1 MAEQHPVSPSNPA
14 RSGAFALR
22 VVPAEGDGSVAT
34 ERHFSEVPV
43 RLGRS
48 DECHMVLANATV
60 SRFHAEIRATAA
72 GLTLVDTGS
81 ANGVWIDNRRVGEH
95 TLADG
100 DRFRLGDVWL
110 QFTLLPIARP
120 AAPAP
125 VAPEKSPVPTTAA
138 PAAPLPPPT
147 PPPPPPPDI
156 RPVGPASAPAPP
168 VAAPSPSPAP
178 PTPPPPPTPPA
189 TPPPMSAPAAHP
201 APATASTRPAPEPA
215 SAPAPSTPPQ
225 APGTEGSPAMSLA
238 EALQGEGEG
247 MEADGNRPFLLAGR
261 DTAWFVESGKVEVFT
276 IALNEFGEPQGARTH
291 FTTVLPGQLMLGMDF
306 DEYAMGSGFLAVGR
320 LGTSLRRLSV
330 SRLRQV
336 VNAHEAWRREGG
348 DLLDTWVT
356 TLSRSLTKEI
366 SPGPVVDVNLLEGE
380 QTTLYTQQKARS
392 TRGVLW
398 FEVERGDL
406 LFIGMEQL
414 SFGGTTGAPGMVRQ
428 SSVVDFAGLF
438 EKARRSEVLFPLTT
452 DTWVEASN
460 PPDETT
466 IITTHTSAASVGS
479 DTFWNGL
486 EAFHRVLCQ
495 CEFINKK
502 LAAVDE
508 FNRLKT
514 KAEYSEAAREAAYR
528 EIAGVLE
535 AGRAAAAAA
544 APGADATF
552 EACRL
557 VGETLGMDIKDHPEA
572 NRQASFDARVAAIA
586 KASRFRTRQVAL
598 RDTWWTRDQ
607 GPVLGRWEKGG
618 DPVAILPTGP
628 KSYEVVDPRRNT
640 RTPVT
645 EEVAGRLNAFGIV
658 LYRPFP
664 DGSLSAFDL
673 VKFGARGLR
682 GDLLTLAMMG
692 VAMGLLGTLT
702 PYFTGRLFDS
712 AIPQADRNLLLQFT
726 TGLFIAAFISAAF
739 KITQSIAVMRI
750 QGKMDYAIQ
759 GALWDRLLNL
769 PSTFFRD
776 YSSGDLADRA
786 AGIDTIR
793 RLIAGAGVSSILGS
807 LSSVFYIGL
816 MFMYSFKLALIAIVL
831 TIIFVGFSFVANFLR
846 LRYERDQM
854 TAQGAITG
862 LVLQFVSGVGKIRV
876 AGAENHA
883 FRVWAGA
890 YAHQRRLEFAIG
902 RLKNAVQV
910 FNSGFPVLSSLAIF
924 YALVAIQSSAQTPG
938 AGMTTGAFIAFTA
951 AFGTFLTS
959 TESLSDASLDML
971 RVIPVFERVKPI
983 ITAEAEVDES
993 KTYPGRLR
1001 GEIEVAHASF
1011 RYSIE
1016 APWVIDDLSLKINP
1030 GDFVAFVGGSGCGKS
1045 TLMRLLLGFET
1056 PERGSVYYDGQD
1068 LASLDIRE
1076 VRQQIGVVLQT
1087 SKLMPTDIFRNIIGE
1102 SDLTI
1107 EDAWEAARLA
1117 GVAEDIKELPMGMHT
1132 YVSEGGGGFS
1142 GGQKQKLLIAR
1153 ALVRRP
1159 RVLIFDEATSAL
1171 DNRSQAVVTESMERL
1186 QATRIVIAHR
1196 LSTIINADRIC
1207 YLEAGK
1213 IVEQGTYAELM
1224 ALDGKFA
1231 LAARRQIA

>member
-1 MAEQHPVSPSNPA
+1 
-14 RSGAFALR
+14 
-22 VVPAEGDGSVAT
+22 
-34 ERHFSEVPV
+34 
-43 RLGRS
+43 
-48 DECHMVLANATV
+48 
-60 SRFHAEIRATAA
+60 
-72 GLTLVDTGS
+72 
-81 ANGVWIDNRRVGEH
+81 
-95 TLADG
+95 
-100 DRFRLGDVWL
+100 
-110 QFTLLPIARP
+110 
-120 AAPAP
+120 
-125 VAPEKSPVPTTAA
+125 
-138 PAAPLPPPT
+138 
-147 PPPPPPPDI
+147 
-156 RPVGPASAPAPP
+156 
-168 VAAPSPSPAP
+168 
-178 PTPPPPPTPPA
+178 
-189 TPPPMSAPAAHP
+189 
-201 APATASTRPAPEPA
+201 
-215 SAPAPSTPPQ
+215 
-225 APGTEGSPAMSLA
+225 MSLA
-238 EALQGEGEG
+238 DALHLEGEG
-247 MEADGNRPFLLAGR
+247 MEADGNRPFLLSGR
-261 DTAWFVESGKVEVFT
+261 ENAWFLETGKLEIFT
-276 IALNEFGEPQGARTH
+276 IALNEFGEPHGARTH
-291 FTTVLPGQLMLGMDF
+291 FATVLPGQIMLGMDF
-306 DEYAMGSGFLAVGR
+306 AEFAMGSGFLAVGR
-320 LGTSLRRLSV
+320 LGTSLRRMSL
-330 SRLRQV
+330 SRLREV
-336 VNAHEAWRREGG
+336 INSSEPWRKEGG
-348 DLLDTWVT
+348 ELLDPWIT

-366 SPGPVVDVNLLEGE
+366 SPGPVADASVAEGE
-380 QTTLYTQQKARS
+380 QATLYNQQKARAI
-392 TRGVLW
+392 RGVLW
-398 FEVERGDL
+398 VEVEQGDL

-414 SFGGTTGAPGMVRQ
+414 SSSGQTDAPGMVRQ
-428 SSVVDFAGLF
+428 SSVVGFSELF
-438 EKARRSEVLFPLTT
+438 EKARKGAARFPLTP
-452 DTWVEASN
+452 DTWLEASN
-460 PPDETT
+460 PRDVTT
-466 IITTHTSAASVGS
+466 IIATHTATDSIGDDALWYGI
-479 DTFWNGL
+479 

-502 LAAVDE
+502 LATVDE

-535 AGRAAAAAA
+535 AKTTAAAEAAA
-544 APGADATF
+544 GADSTF

-557 VGETLGMDIKDHPEA
+557 VGDFQGMTIRDHPES

-586 KASRFRTRQVAL
+586 KASRFRSRQVAL
-598 RDTWWTRDQ
+598 RDAWWRQDQ
-607 GPVLGRWEKGG
+607 GPILGRWDKGG
-618 DPVAILPTGP
+618 DPVAILPTSP
-628 KSYEVVDPRRNT
+628 RSYEVVDPRRNS

-645 EEVAGRLNAFGIV
+645 DEVATRLNVFGTV
-658 LYRPFP
+658 FYRPFP
-664 DGSLSAFDL
+664 DGPLTALDL
-673 VKFGARGLR
+673 MKFGARGLR
-682 GDLLTLAMMG
+682 GDLMTLAMMG
-692 VAMGLLGTLT
+692 VAMGLLGTMT

-726 TGLFIAAFISAAF
+726 IGLFVAAFVSSAF

-776 YSSGDLADRA
+776 FSSGDLGDRA
-786 AGIDTIR
+786 GGIDTIR
-793 RLIAGAGVSSILGS
+793 RLIAGAGVSAILGS
-807 LSSVFYIGL
+807 LSSVFYVGL
-816 MFMYSFKLALIAIVL
+816 MFMYSLKLALIAIIL
-831 TIIFVGFSFVANFLR
+831 TLIFVGFSFVANYLR
-846 LRYERDQM
+846 LRYEREQM

-890 YAHQRRLEFAIG
+890 FAHQRRLEFAIG

-910 FNSGFPVLSSLAIF
+910 FNSGFPVISSLAIF
-924 YALVAIQSSAQTPG
+924 YALVTIQSSAETPG
-938 AGMTTGAFIAFTA
+938 AGLTTGAFIAFTA
-951 AFGTFLTS
+951 AFGTFLNS

-993 KTYPGRLR
+993 KAYPGRLR
-1001 GEIEVAHASF
+1001 GEIEVVHASF
-1011 RYSIE
+1011 RYSVE

-1056 PERGSVYYDGQD
+1056 TERGAVYFDGQD
-1068 LASLDIRE
+1068 LSSLDIRE
-1076 VRQQIGVVLQT
+1076 VRQQIGVVLQA

-1196 LSTIINADRIC
+1196 LSTIINADCIC

-1213 IVEQGTYAELM
+1213 IIEQGSYPELM

>member
-1 MAEQHPVSPSNPA
+1 MAHQHPAGTPPA
-14 RSGAFALR
+14 DVGMAFRLR
-22 VVPAEGDGSVAT
+22 VVPADGAVGGGEAWT
-34 ERHFSEVPV
+34 FIAPPV

-48 DECHMVLANATV
+48 EECHMVLANTTV
-60 SRFHAEIRATAA
+60 SRFHAEIRRTPA
-72 GLTLVDTGS
+72 GLVLVDTGS
-81 ANGVWIDNRRVGEH
+81 ANGTWIDNARVNEH
-95 TLADG
+95 QLADG
-100 DRFRLGDVWL
+100 DRFRLGDVTL
-110 QFTLLPIARP
+110 QFSRVPPPSGADQ
-120 AAPAP
+120 
-125 VAPEKSPVPTTAA
+125 APEQSSVATGDPGPPPLPPHPAVPPEPVHVQALTPPLPPTGAVSPPRPGGTAT
-138 PAAPLPPPT
+138 AAPLPLEV
-147 PPPPPPPDI
+147 DG
-156 RPVGPASAPAPP
+156 R
-168 VAAPSPSPAP
+168 
-178 PTPPPPPTPPA
+178 
-189 TPPPMSAPAAHP
+189 
-201 APATASTRPAPEPA
+201 
-215 SAPAPSTPPQ
+215 
-225 APGTEGSPAMSLA
+225 SLA
-238 EALQGEGEG
+238 EVLRDEGDQV
-247 MEADGNRPFLLAGR
+247 EADGNRPFLLAGR
-261 DTAWFVESGKVEVFT
+261 DTAWYLEAGKLEVFT
-276 IALNEFGEPQGARTH
+276 VALTASGEPQGARTH
-291 FTTVLPGQLMLGMDF
+291 FATILPGQLIVGMDF
-306 DEYAMGSGFLAVGR
+306 HSFAMGSGFLAVGR
-320 LGTSLRRLSV
+320 LGTTLRRLSV
-330 SRLRQV
+330 ARLREI
-336 VNAHEAWRREGG
+336 VNASVEWRTQGAE
-348 DLLDTWVT
+348 LLDTWVA
-356 TLSRSLTKEI
+356 TLSRSLAKEI

-380 QTTLYTQQKARS
+380 QATLYNQQKARS

-398 FEVERGDL
+398 IEVTAGDL
-406 LFIGMEQL
+406 LYIGMEQL
-414 SFGGTTGAPGMVRQ
+414 GFEGDVGSPGMVRR
-428 SSVVDFAGLF
+428 SSVVDFSELF
-438 EKARRSEVLFPLTT
+438 AKARRAEVLFPLTT
-452 DTWVEASN
+452 DTWVEAAN
-460 PPDETT
+460 AGDATT
-466 IITTHTSAASVGS
+466 ILTSRTAADSLGEPA
-479 DTFWNGL
+479 FWHGL

-514 KAEYSEAAREAAYR
+514 KAEYSEAARDAAFR

-535 AGRAAAAAA
+535 QVPPAAAATAT
-544 APGADATF
+544 GADATF

-557 VGETLGMDIKDHPEA
+557 VGEVLGMTIRDHPEA

-586 KASRFRTRQVAL
+586 KASRCRTRQVAL
-598 RDTWWTRDQ
+598 RDTWWRRDQ
-607 GPVLGRWEKGG
+607 GPILGRWEKGG
-618 DPVAILPTGP
+618 DPVAILPT
-628 KSYEVVDPRRNT
+628 SATTYEVVDPRRNT

-645 EEVAGRLNAFGIV
+645 DTVATRLTVFGTV

-664 DGSLSAFDL
+664 DGSLTALDL
-673 VKFGARGLR
+673 IRFGARGLR
-682 GDLLTLAMMG
+682 PDIVTLALMG

-712 AIPQADRNLLLQFT
+712 AIPQADRNLLVQFT

-750 QGKMDYAIQ
+750 QGKMDYTIQ

-769 PSTFFRD
+769 PSTFFRE

-793 RLIAGAGVSSILGS
+793 RLIAGAGVGAILGS
-807 LSSVFYIGL
+807 LSSVFYVAL
-816 MFMYSFKLALIAIVL
+816 MFMYSFKLAMLAIAL
-831 TIIFVGFSFVANFLR
+831 TLVFVGFSFVANYLR
-846 LRYERDQM
+846 LRYEREQM

-890 YAHQRRLEFAIG
+890 FSHQRRLEFAIG

-910 FNSGFPVLSSLAIF
+910 FNSGFPVISSLAIF
-924 YALVAIQSSAQTPG
+924 YALVAIQSSAETPG
-938 AGMTTGAFIAFTA
+938 KGMTTGAFIAFTA
-951 AFGTFLTS
+951 AFGIFLTS

-983 ITAEAEVDES
+983 ITSEAEVDET

-1001 GEIEVAHASF
+1001 GEIEIAHASF
-1011 RYSIE
+1011 RYSAE
-1016 APWVIDDLSLKINP
+1016 APWVIDDLTLKIHP
-1030 GDFVAFVGGSGCGKS
+1030 GEFVAFVGGSGCGKS

-1056 PERGSVYYDGQD
+1056 PERGSVYFDAQE

-1159 RVLIFDEATSAL
+1159 RILIFDEATSAL
-1171 DNRSQAVVTESMERL
+1171 DNRSQGVVTESMERL

-1207 YLEAGK
+1207 YLDAGR